1 MADINLSPYTA
12 EQQAMDR
19 RRKMAEA
26 MQQQAIAP
34 IDMPTMPGVQV
45 SPYQGLAKLLQ
56 GYIAGK
62 NLERADQEQKA
73 YETSSQEDVARLLRN
88 MGKTE
93 TVPGDIIS
101 PAVPADITP
110 AGTDIQ
116 ENQARKNLIAYNVQN
131 TKDGMRQ
138 IPINNAPNLAT
149 YEETYMPS
157 SITDRIMQ
165 EAEDLPFK
173 TTQDVINKAAVAEE
187 RGPSRQV
194 PYLSADLLD
203 PNNPNAMKTGTGRM
217 MLAQVLMQQQ
227 AQQQAAALRKQEA
240 EQAIVKFGPE
250 DTAGRIVDGKFV
262 PIVTGKPKIEYTK
275 VETRDAVTGQP
286 IIKYVDKTQLGAL
299 GNILAPY
306 TGMVADLMQAQDLPA
321 AIKNNPD
328 ALRLIGGFLGKQ
340 GGDVTAADF
349 AKVMISLD
357 ETNARLRNE
366 GIPPVSTNI
375 VKPKNIMIPSVDLP
389 PKGSPLENGKVYNTP
404 RGQAR
409 WDGTKFVT
417 ID

>member
-12 EQQAMDR
+12 DQQAMNR
-19 RRKMAEA
+19 RRRMAEA
-26 MQQQAIAP
+26 MQQQSITP
-34 IDMPTMPGVQV
+34 IEMPTMPGVAI
-45 SPYQGLAKLLQ
+45 SPYAGLAKLFQ

-62 NLERADQEQKA
+62 NFERADQEQKS

-93 TVPGDIIS
+93 TIPGDIITPGIEAIYEPS
-101 PAVPADITP
+101 VP
-110 AGTDIQ
+110 IQ
-116 ENQARKNLIAYNVQN
+116 ENLDRKQELVNLIAPDPTNAARAAIGYNL
-131 TKDGMRQ
+131 MRPEDRERITNLPGETEGRE
-138 IPINNAPNLAT
+138 IP
-149 YEETYMPS
+149 
-157 SITDRIMQ
+157 
-165 EAEDLPFK
+165 
-173 TTQDVINKAAVAEE
+173 AVAEV
-187 RGPSRQV
+187 RGASRQV

-203 PNNPNAMKTGTGRM
+203 PNNPNAMKTGQGKQ
-217 MLAQVLMQQQ
+217 MLAQYLMQQEAQKQ
-227 AQQQAAALRKQEA
+227 ATALRKQEA
-240 EQAIVKFGPE
+240 EQAIVKFSPE

-275 VETRDAVTGQP
+275 VETRDSVTGQP
-286 IIKYVDKTQLGAL
+286 IIKYVDKTKLGEL

-328 ALRLIGGFLGKQ
+328 ALRLIGGYLGKQ

-366 GIPPVSTNI
+366 GIDPVSTNI
-375 VKPKNIMIPSVDLP
+375 VKPKNIMITSVDLP